1 MKCLNCNN
9 VINKKGAN
17 LNHGRKSRKKYNK

>member
-1 MKCLNCNN
+1 MICLNCNN